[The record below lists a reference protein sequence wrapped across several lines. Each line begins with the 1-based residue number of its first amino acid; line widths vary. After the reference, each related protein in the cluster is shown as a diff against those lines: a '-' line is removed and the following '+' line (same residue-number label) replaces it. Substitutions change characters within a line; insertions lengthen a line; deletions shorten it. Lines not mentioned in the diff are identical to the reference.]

1 MVIMLAILESSRSGW
16 LSILTEEFEENTED
30 EDAAIVE
37 LVAAAIVEL
46 VAAIVLVTDG
56 SDTMKSFD
64 TQKIH
69 RITKKTQWR
78 RKTEKKIEE
87 HTERERERERLR
99 EKISSWLKNENVYI
113 KT

>member
-1 MVIMLAILESSRSGW
+1 MLAILESRRSGW
-16 LSILTEEFEENTED
+16 LSILTEEFEGNTED

-46 VAAIVLVTDG
+46 VAAIVSVTDG

-64 TQKIH
+64 TYRKTQ
-69 RITKKTQWR
+69 RITRNTQWTR
-78 RKTEKKIEE
+78 RIREE
-87 HTERERERERLR
+87 DRRTQRERERLR
-99 EKISSWLKNENVYI
+99 EKISSWLKKKRENVFI